1 MNGDDFTEGG
11 LHLEDYKELARM
23 VESRVDLFNISC
35 GSHERQELFVRTHP
49 SAFLDHGCNVYLAA
63 AIKQVVSKPVSC
75 VGALGDPEQCEEIIA
90 SSQADIVEL
99 GRRCWRIP
107 SSRKKA
113 YTGQKEDITP
123 LPALLCLS
131 GGECNQ
137 WYKPLFGESG
147 DWSRAGGKILCG
159 PAPEKEKGS
168 GGGRRPRRHGAAITA
183 AGADMRYCCTRRR
196 MRLGGR

>member
-1 MNGDDFTEGG
+1 MSSAAALENQARFLLMALDRVRQAVGPGFIQIHMNGDDFTEGG

-90 SSQADIVEL
+90 SGQADIVEL
-99 GRRCWRIP
+99 GRATLRSLPPEKGLHGPEGGHHPCLRCFV
-107 SSRKKA
+107 
-113 YTGQKEDITP
+113 
-123 LPALLCLS
+123 CL
-131 GGECNQ
+131 GRGNQ

-147 DWSRAGGKILCG
+147 DWSRAGGKNIMW
-159 PAPEKEKGS
+159 P
-168 GGGRRPRRHGAAITA
+168 RP
-183 AGADMRYCCTRRR
+183 
-196 MRLGGR
+196 